1 MITLLLAS
9 ALLQTPPAAPPAA
22 KPADESPIVTKH
34 EIQIGGKA
42 LKYTVTTGLMPLRN
56 AAGDKEADI
65 FFMAYTADNAG
76 EARQRPL
83 MFSFN
88 GGPGSASVWLHLG
101 ALGPKRVTMLEDGRM
116 PAPPFQLVDN
126 QYTWLDQTD
135 LVFIDTVGTGF
146 SRPAKPE
153 LGKKF
158 WSLQGDIESVGE
170 FIRLY
175 LTRYERWTS
184 PLFLVGESYGTTR
197 AAGLADHLLERG
209 IAFNGILLVS
219 SILNFQTASFTK
231 GNDLPYV
238 LFLPAYTATAWYHK
252 KLAADLQS
260 DLKRTL
266 AEVERW
272 AAGPYAEALAKG
284 DRLSAPERQAVVD
297 KLARYTGIDK
307 RYIDNSDLRLQIY
320 HFTKELLRDRR
331 RTVGRLD
338 SRFTGIDSSAVTESP
353 EFDPLLAAVR
363 PPYTT
368 TFNQYVR
375 ADLGY
380 KTDQPYHLLAEI
392 NNWDL
397 GARGRGFADTSDAL
411 RSAFTK
417 NPYMKVFVASGY
429 FDLGTPYF
437 ATQYTLSHMGLDPT
451 LRANITTAEYQ
462 AGHMMYL
469 DAPSL
474 AKLKKDVAAFL
485 QETLKRK

>member
-1 MITLLLAS
+1 
-9 ALLQTPPAAPPAA
+9 
-22 KPADESPIVTKH
+22 
-34 EIQIGGKA
+34 
-42 LKYTVTTGLMPLRN
+42 
-56 AAGDKEADI
+56 
-65 FFMAYTADNAG
+65 
-76 EARQRPL
+76 
-83 MFSFN
+83 
-88 GGPGSASVWLHLG
+88 
-101 ALGPKRVTMLEDGRM
+101 
-116 PAPPFQLVDN
+116 
-126 QYTWLDQTD
+126 
-135 LVFIDTVGTGF
+135 
-146 SRPAKPE
+146 
-153 LGKKF
+153 
-158 WSLQGDIESVGE
+158 
-170 FIRLY
+170 
-175 LTRYERWTS
+175 
-184 PLFLVGESYGTTR
+184 VGESYGTTR

-451 LRANITTAEYQ
+451 LRSNITTAEYQ

-469 DAPSL
+469 DAASL
-474 AKLKKDVAAFL
+474 AKLKKDVSAFL